1 MKYIC
6 RHCGEETNLKVSDGV
21 VASDVMYCSHC
32 NKDLGLNE
40 VITPW
45 NLDARIKQLTA
56 MHEMMCQANDEM
68 IYMSWITFMPDG
80 ATEEDIKYIALDD
93 EEYNE
98 CFDFFIKLIKKEGNR
113 W

>member
-1 MKYIC
+1 MERIC
-6 RHCGEETNLKVSDGV
+6 RHCGEIVYIDPDLPI
-21 VASDVMYCSHC
+21 HC
-32 NKDLGLNE
+32 YECDKDLEPSEL
-40 VITPW
+40 ISSW
-45 NLDARIKQLTA
+45 NLEARTQQLKS
-56 MHEMMCQANDEM
+56 MHELMCQANDEM

>member
-1 MKYIC
+1 MNYIC
-6 RHCGEETNLKVSDGV
+6 RHCGEKVDI
-21 VASDVMYCSHC
+21 VADTTAHCREC
-32 NKDLGLNE
+32 NKELQSSE
-40 VITPW
+40 IISPW
-45 NLDARIKQLTA
+45 NLDARMKQLTA